1 MTETYN
7 PMAITDSDLTVRMT
21 NSDKI
26 ALLLIAAIG
35 SLISILVYFVVASW
49 EFSLQK
55 NSFEKAA
62 IKKINLFNQEIENY
76 KSILKSLVNFHNSS
90 DEITRAEFHDFV
102 KSSVGD
108 DNVFRAIEWL
118 PKVTESQRESFVTNV
133 RAEGFGQFEITQ
145 KGSDSKLVKRSEAG
159 EYFPILYVEPYKGNE
174 SVLGF
179 DPTSSPA
186 RLKSLVNA
194 AETGKLYATE
204 PLKLI
209 QDDNKGPGYLVF
221 APVYRKGSNID
232 SIEARRE
239 NLQGFFLAV
248 FDLKTLIQKT
258 LRSDDDNGMKV
269 FLFDSSSPET
279 ESLIYSSPGSEPDR
293 LSIKKIASGV
303 SDSGFIYSTEIDNS
317 GRKWKVVFEQP
328 NRGFFSNQTMLPLA
342 VLVSCLLVTALI
354 TTYIAFLL
362 ISKKRSEKWAE
373 IQSADRNR
381 IELEIVARKEASAA
395 LEQRELQLRNIF
407 ESSIDGIMLTKPDGS
422 ILKANSAAC
431 RILGFSEQELVE
443 IGRAGITD
451 ETQMKL
457 QERLQERLEKGQA
470 KGVLT
475 FRRKNGESFPAHV
488 SSGLFTDDSGN
499 VFSTVVFRDITG
511 ERKSEESSR
520 KLYLQTKALIDNI
533 PDLVWLKDADS
544 RFLIINEAF
553 AKSCG
558 TPSDDI
564 AGKTDYDIWP
574 EELAQAYI
582 ADDFEVMRSGVRKVV
597 EEPVADINNAI
608 GWIETIKTPI
618 FDTEGRVIG
627 TAGTA
632 RDVTSRVLAEQT
644 HKLLATAV
652 EHSAESIMVTDAEGI
667 IKYVNPAF
675 EKISGYS
682 TGEVVGQNPRILKS
696 GEHDEEFY
704 RDIWQTLMNGVTWSG
719 LIKNRRKNG
728 LLAYEKSN
736 ISPVKDQK
744 GEIVAFVGVN
754 RDVTEER
761 VLQEQLAQSQKME
774 AIGTLAGGIAHDFN
788 NIIFAIIGYAELAL
802 DHTKDDPQT
811 AMFIEE
817 IISASERAGDMV
829 KQILTFSRQSR
840 PEKIVLDVRP
850 IIKEGLKFLR
860 GALPSSIEIKQDI
873 EKTIPYIYA
882 DPTQIYQVLMNLCTN
897 ATFAMRNSNG
907 VLSVSLER
915 VDVGKEFA
923 IQNPGIE
930 PGQFVR
936 LKVSDTGEGMAQSL
950 IKRIFEP
957 YFTTK
962 DIGEGTGL
970 GLSVLDGIVKN
981 HGGLI
986 TVWSELGKG
995 SKFSVYFPVI
1005 DDNAMPVQN
1014 TKPEIMLKGDERIL
1028 WVDDESTLM
1037 DMCRETLGRAGF
1049 SVTCTTDPLQAME
1062 IFRHSPDSFDL
1073 VITDFSMPGVNGIE
1087 LARKISSIN
1096 PQIPILLC
1104 TGFGNS
1110 IPVSL
1115 TRPAGITRIVSKPV
1129 SSKDLIYVIRQTLD
1143 RPTDSAG

>member
-1 MTETYN
+1 MVT
-7 PMAITDSDLTVRMT
+7 PKSDLQVRLT
-21 NSDKI
+21 RSEKVV
-26 ALLLIAAIG
+26 LLLIAAIG
-35 SLISILVYFVVASW
+35 SVISLLVYFVVASW
-49 EFSLQK
+49 EFSVQK
-55 NSFEKAA
+55 NSFEQAA
-62 IKKINLFNQEIENY
+62 IKKINLFNREIENY

-90 DEITRAEFHDFV
+90 EEITRAEFHDFV
-102 KSSVGD
+102 KSSVAD

-118 PKVTESQRESFVTNV
+118 PKVTESQRESFVRAV

-145 KGSDSKLVKRSEAG
+145 RDSDGKLVKRSEAG
-159 EYFPILYVEPYKGNE
+159 EYFPILYVEPIKGNE
-174 SVLGF
+174 SVLGY
-179 DPTSSPA
+179 DPASSPE

-194 AETGKLYATE
+194 AETGKLFATE

-209 QDDNKGPGYLVF
+209 QDDKRGPGYLVF
-221 APVYRKGSNID
+221 TPVYRRGSNID
-232 SIEARRE
+232 SVEARRK

-248 FDLKTLIQKT
+248 FDLSTFIQET
-258 LRSDDDNGMKV
+258 LRSDYDHDMKV
-269 FLFDSSSPET
+269 FLFDSSSAET
-279 ESLIYSSPGSEPDR
+279 ESLIYSSPGSDPDE

-317 GRKWKVVFEQP
+317 GRKWKVVFEQS
-328 NRGFFSNQTMLPLA
+328 NRGSFSNQTMLPLA
-342 VLVSCLLVTALI
+342 VLVSCMLATSLI

-395 LEQRELQLRNIF
+395 LEHRELQLRNIF
-407 ESSIDGIMLTKPDGS
+407 ESSIDGIMLTRPDGS

-431 RILGFSEQELVE
+431 QMLGFSEQELVD
-443 IGRAGITD
+443 IGRAGIID
-451 ETQMKL
+451 ETQMNL
-457 QERLQERLEKGQA
+457 HEGLQERLEKGQA

-511 ERKSEESSR
+511 ERKSQESSR

-574 EELAQAYI
+574 DELARAYI
-582 ADDFEVMRSGVRKVV
+582 ADDFEVMRSGVRKMV
-597 EEPVADINNAI
+597 EEPVADINGAI

-618 FDTEGRVIG
+618 FDPEGNVIG

-632 RDVTSRVLAEQT
+632 RDVTARVLAEQT
-644 HKLLATAV
+644 RKLLATAV

-675 EKISGYS
+675 EKISGYTS
-682 TGEVVGQNPRILKS
+682 SEVVGQNPRILKS
-696 GEHDEEFY
+696 GEQDDGFY
-704 RDIWQTLMNGVTWSG
+704 RDIWQTIMEGRTWSG

-736 ISPVKDQK
+736 ISPVKGQD
-744 GEIVAFVGVN
+744 GEIIAFVGVN

-761 VLQEQLAQSQKME
+761 LLQEQLAQSQKME

-802 DHTKDDPQT
+802 DHTKDDPQV
-811 AMFIEE
+811 AAFIEE
-817 IISASERAGDMV
+817 IINASERAGNMV

-840 PEKIVLDVRP
+840 TEKTVLDVAP
-850 IIKEGLKFLR
+850 IIREGLKFLR
-860 GALPSSIEIKQDI
+860 GALPSSIEMIQDVDYDL
-873 EKTIPYIYA
+873 PYVYA

-897 ATFAMRNSNG
+897 ATYAMRDRNG
-907 VLSVSLER
+907 VLSVSLEK
-915 VDVGKEFA
+915 VEIGKEVA
-923 IQNPGIE
+923 LQKTGLE
-930 PGQFVR
+930 SGRYVR
-936 LKVSDTGEGMAQSL
+936 LNVSDTGAGMSESVV
-950 IKRIFEP
+950 KRIFEP

-962 DIGEGTGL
+962 DVGEGTGL
-970 GLSVLDGIVKN
+970 GLSVIDGIVRS
-981 HGGLI
+981 HGGAI
-986 TVWSELGKG
+986 TVWSQPGKG
-995 SKFSVYFPVI
+995 SRFSVYFPVI
-1005 DDNAMPVQN
+1005 DDSAIPVET
-1014 TKPEIMLKGDERIL
+1014 TKPEIRLEGNERIL
-1028 WVDDESTLM
+1028 WVDDEVTLM
-1037 DMCRETLGRAGF
+1037 EMCRETLSRAGF
-1049 SVTCTTDPLQAME
+1049 SVTCTTDAFQALE

-1073 VITDFSMPGVNGIE
+1073 VITDFSMPGMNGIE
-1087 LARKISSIN
+1087 LSRKINAIS
-1096 PQIPILLC
+1096 PEKPIVLC

-1110 IPVSL
+1110 IPRSL
-1115 TRPAGITRIVSKPV
+1115 TRPAGITRVVSKPV

-1143 RPTDSAG
+1143 RPPKACA

>member
-1 MTETYN
+1 
-7 PMAITDSDLTVRMT
+7 MAITDSDLTVRMT
-21 NSDKI
+21 HSDKI
-26 ALLLIAAIG
+26 VLLLIATIG
-35 SLISILVYFVVASW
+35 SLISIFFYFVVASW
-49 EFSLQK
+49 EFSVQK
-55 NSFEKAA
+55 NSFEHAA
-62 IKKINLFNQEIENY
+62 TKKINLFSQEIERY
-76 KSILKSLVNFHNSS
+76 KSVLKSLVNFHNSS
-90 DEITRAEFHDFV
+90 EEITRSEFHEFV
-102 KSSVGD
+102 RDSTKN
-108 DNVFRAIEWL
+108 DNVFRAIEWM
-118 PKVTESQRESFVTNV
+118 PRVTESQRESFVQ
-133 RAEGFGQFEITQ
+133 AAKDQGFSQFEITQ
-145 KGSDSKLVKRSEAG
+145 KDSDCKLVKRSPAK
-159 EYFPILYVEPYKGNE
+159 EYFPVLYVEPFKGNE
-174 SVLGF
+174 LILGF
-179 DPTSSPA
+179 DPSSNPD
-186 RLKSLVNA
+186 RFRSLVQSW
-194 AETGKLYATE
+194 ETGKIFATE
-204 PLKLI
+204 PLKLV
-209 QDDNKGPGYLVF
+209 QGNNKERGLIMF
-221 APVYRKGSNID
+221 APAYRRGVNSD
-232 SIEARRE
+232 SVEARRE

-248 FDLKTLIQKT
+248 FDLNAFIQKT
-258 LRSDDDNGMKV
+258 LHNYDDQDMNV
-269 FLFDSSSPET
+269 YLFDSSNPDHEN
-279 ESLIYSSPGSEPDR
+279 LIYSSSGTTSEE
-293 LSIKKIASGV
+293 SASKKMSNGINTS
-303 SDSGFIYSTEIDNS
+303 SMRFSTEIDNS
-317 GRKWKVVFEQP
+317 GRKWKVVYEQP
-328 NRGFFSNQTMLPLA
+328 QKGLFSSQTWLPLA
-342 VLVSCLLVTALI
+342 ILACCLLVTALI
-354 TTYIAFLL
+354 TTYIAFLKMA
-362 ISKKRSEKWAE
+362 KKRSERWAE
-373 IQSADRNR
+373 TELAAKEGIEREIGARNQA
-381 IELEIVARKEASAA
+381 IAA
-395 LEQRELQLRNIF
+395 LEHRELILRNIF
-407 ESSIDGIMLTKPDGS
+407 DSSIDGIMLTKPDGS

-431 RILGFSEQELVE
+431 KMLGWSEGELIE
-443 IGRAGITD
+443 IGRAGVTD
-451 ETQMKL
+451 GADDNLKEAIE
-457 QERLQERLEKGQA
+457 ERLKKGQA
-470 KGVLT
+470 SRMVP
-475 FRRKNGESFPAHV
+475 FRRKNGETFPAHV
-488 SSGLFTDDSGN
+488 SSGLFRDEPGN
-499 VFSTVVFRDITG
+499 LFSTVVFRDISN
-511 ERKSEESSR
+511 EKKSEESVK

-533 PDLVWLKDADS
+533 PDLVWLKDAES
-544 RFLIINEAF
+544 HFLIINEAF

-564 AGKTDYDIWP
+564 AGKTDYDVWP
-574 EELAQAYI
+574 KEMAQVYI
-582 ADDFEVMRSGVRKVV
+582 ADDFEVMRSGVRKIV
-597 EEPVADINNAI
+597 EEPVADINSAI

-632 RDVTSRVLAEQT
+632 RDVTARVLAEQT

-682 TGEVVGQNPRILKS
+682 TAEVVGQNPRILKS
-696 GEHDEEFY
+696 GEHHEEFY
-704 RDIWQTLMNGVTWSG
+704 KDIWQTLMSGGTWSG

-728 LLAYEKSN
+728 SLAYEKSN

-802 DHTKDDPQT
+802 DHTKDDPQV

-840 PEKIVLDVRP
+840 PEKTVLDVRP

-873 EKTIPYIYA
+873 EKTIPYVYA
-882 DPTQIYQVLMNLCTN
+882 DPTQVYQVLMNLCTN
-897 ATFAMRNSNG
+897 ATFAMRDSNG

-923 IQNPGIE
+923 SQNPGVE

-936 LKVSDTGEGMAQSL
+936 LTVADTGEGMPQSL

-981 HGGLI
+981 HGGVV

-1014 TKPEIMLKGDERIL
+1014 AKPEIKLEGDERIL

-1037 DMCRETLGRAGF
+1037 EMCRETLGRAGF
-1049 SVTCTTDPLQAME
+1049 SVTCTTDPLQALE

-1073 VITDFSMPGVNGIE
+1073 VMTDFSMPGVNGIE
-1087 LARKISSIN
+1087 LARKVSAIN
-1096 PQIPILLC
+1096 PQIPIILC

-1115 TRPAGITRIVSKPV
+1115 TKPAGITMIVSKPV
-1129 SSKDLIYVIRQTLD
+1129 SSKDLIYAIRQTLD
-1143 RPTDSAG
+1143 RPTDPAG